1 MLTALPY
8 LLLAPLAQSDTLPE
22 LNARIVAYALEQEGH
37 KVDRGECWDLAA
49 QALNQAGANWD
60 GFYGFGRAYD
70 RRKEAILPGD
80 IMQFEGVTMET
91 RTKGGME
98 RFSFG
103 KHTAIVIAVRGPGKV
118 TIAHQNFG
126 PTGRKVSQLEL
137 DLSTITKGRILLYR
151 PVP

>member
-1 MLTALPY
+1 MLAALPY
-8 LLLAPLAQSDTLPE
+8 LLLATLAQSDTLPE
-22 LNARIVAYALEQEGH
+22 LNARIVAFALEQEGR

-49 QALNQAGANWD
+49 QALNQAGATWD
-60 GFYGFGRAYD
+60 GLYGFGRAYD
-70 RRKEAILPGD
+70 RRKDAILPGD

-103 KHTAIVIAVRGPGKV
+103 KHTAIVVAVRGPGKV

-137 DLSTITKGRILLYR
+137 DLSTVTKGRILLYR
-151 PVP
+151 PIQ